1 MDLSR
6 PEDQC
11 IKSLEQ
17 WLLRVASFSKTH
29 HDAAGTGTAAKD
41 SLLHYLQYAKH
52 SKTIPDSSSTPVS
65 NTASSQSSSSDTS
78 TLRINVGFP
87 IIVVGCK
94 ADVIGSQGEAG
105 AISSAKELQGRL
117 RGLCL
122 QFGAG
127 LVYTS
132 VNKMTNVVS
141 LRKYMYHRLYPE
153 VIPNNLVIEVY
164 KDEFLFYNQGR

>member
-1 MDLSR
+1 VLFVVGVDLSR

-11 IKSLEQ
+11 VKSLEQ
-17 WLLRVASFSKTH
+17 WLLRVANFSKTYH
-29 HDAAGTGTAAKD
+29 NTADTGVAAKD
-41 SLLHYLQYAKH
+41 TLLHYLHHAKY
-52 SKTIPDSSSTPVS
+52 SKTIPDM
-65 NTASSQSSSSDTS
+65 SSSSSSPPPDSSSDSS

-87 IIVVGCK
+87 IIVVGLK
-94 ADVIGSQGEAG
+94 ADVIGSQCEAG
-105 AISSAKELQGRL
+105 AINSAKELQGRL

-132 VNKMTNVVS
+132 ANKSSNVVS

-153 VIPNNLVIEVY
+153 VIPNNLVIEV
-164 KDEFLFYNQGR
+164 